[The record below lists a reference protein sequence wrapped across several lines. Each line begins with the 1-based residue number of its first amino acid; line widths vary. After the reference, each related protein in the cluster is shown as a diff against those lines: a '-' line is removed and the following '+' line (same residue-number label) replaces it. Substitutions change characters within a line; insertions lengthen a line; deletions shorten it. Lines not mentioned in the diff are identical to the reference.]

1 LEIWPIVSCACPIA
15 RLGAGDHHVL
25 EILLPQHGPLRSDR
39 IRVIVLEIDL
49 GFFFD
54 RGKKT

>member
-25 EILLPQHGPLRSDR
+25 EILLPHGPLRSDR

-54 RGKKT
+54 RGKKM